1 MLIGENEMKPKRVK
15 KNTKQFMVRMNPVLI
30 KKVNDKRVKDGLEWS
45 AVVEWMFNHYL
56 EKL

>member
-1 MLIGENEMKPKRVK
+1 MKPKRVK